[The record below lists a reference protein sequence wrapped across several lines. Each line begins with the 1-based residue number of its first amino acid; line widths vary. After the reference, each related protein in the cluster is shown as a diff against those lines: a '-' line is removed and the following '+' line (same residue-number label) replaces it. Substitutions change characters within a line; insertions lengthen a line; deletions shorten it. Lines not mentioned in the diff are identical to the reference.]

1 MSFLIK
7 GRSVAVVKEVTYGA
21 AAPTFTNTDYVDYT
35 AADVTPDIEKIDR
48 AVLRDSLLN
57 LESLQ
62 GQETSSGNITVE
74 VSGAVAG
81 KVNGE
86 LLYENGIGKKV
97 AQTTATTVATGTSA
111 TKFSVTSAVG
121 LTVGQ
126 AIKVTLTT
134 GAEYSVITVVSG
146 TDITVS
152 PALSAIP
159 GAADAVQGLLS
170 FLLPKPK
177 DTVTSLAVR
186 ENLKPTSGNNIDY
199 DYLGVMV
206 SDVSFD
212 FPVGG
217 ISTAAFSVG
226 GAGFTST
233 TPGSTPTTPCTLHT
247 PVIGKNASFS
257 AMGNT
262 YEAKD
267 VSFSIGTEIF
277 DVNAITTDGLADKI
291 VTAKT
296 VTGSFSVMYNGT
308 ANFDL
313 FKAGTKGAA
322 SLLLKDGG
330 KTSPVITGFFMPNI
344 KLTSVSR
351 TEDGGIFYDNIEFE
365 VLSPDCD
372 VTTEKALTVF
382 FA

>member
-126 AIKVTLTT
+126 AIKVTLT
-134 GAEYSVITVVSG
+134 I
-146 TDITVS
+146 I
-152 PALSAIP
+152 
-159 GAADAVQGLLS
+159 
-170 FLLPKPK
+170 
-177 DTVTSLAVR
+177 
-186 ENLKPTSGNNIDY
+186 
-199 DYLGVMV
+199 
-206 SDVSFD
+206 
-212 FPVGG
+212 
-217 ISTAAFSVG
+217 
-226 GAGFTST
+226 
-233 TPGSTPTTPCTLHT
+233 
-247 PVIGKNASFS
+247 
-257 AMGNT
+257 
-262 YEAKD
+262 
-267 VSFSIGTEIF
+267 
-277 DVNAITTDGLADKI
+277 
-291 VTAKT
+291 
-296 VTGSFSVMYNGT
+296 
-308 ANFDL
+308 
-313 FKAGTKGAA
+313 
-322 SLLLKDGG
+322 
-330 KTSPVITGFFMPNI
+330 
-344 KLTSVSR
+344 
-351 TEDGGIFYDNIEFE
+351 
-365 VLSPDCD
+365 
-372 VTTEKALTVF
+372 
-382 FA
+382 

>member
-7 GRSVAVVKEVTYGA
+7 GRSVAVVKEVSYGA
-21 AAPTFTNTDYVDYT
+21 ASPVFTDTDYVDYT
-35 AADVTPDIEKIDR
+35 AADITPDIEKVDR

-62 GQETSSGNITVE
+62 GQETSSGSITVE

-97 AQTTATTVATGTSA
+97 AQAVATTVDTGTS
-111 TKFSVTSAVG
+111 TTEFTVTSAAG
-121 LTVGQ
+121 LAVGQ
-126 AIKVTLTT
+126 AIKITV
-134 GAEYSVITVVSG
+134 GGVVNYSVISGISG
-146 TDITVS
+146 TDITVA
-152 PALSAIP
+152 PALTGTP
-159 GAADAVQGLLS
+159 AASDPVQGLLS
-170 FLLPKPK
+170 FMLPKPK
-177 DTVTSLAVR
+177 DSVTSLAVR

-199 DYLGVMV
+199 DYLGIMV

-217 ISTAAFSVG
+217 IATAAFSVG
-226 GAGFTST
+226 GAGFTTT

-247 PVIGKNASFS
+247 PVIGKNALFK

-267 VSFSIGTEIF
+267 VSFSIATELF
-277 DVNAITTDGLADKI
+277 DVNALTTDGLADKI

-296 VTGSFSVMYNGT
+296 VTGSFSVMYEGT

-313 FKAGTKGAA
+313 FKAGTKGEA

-344 KLTSVSR
+344 KITSVTRS
-351 TEDGGIFYDNIEFE
+351 EDGGIFYDNIEFE

-372 VTTEKALTVF
+372 VDTEKALTVF